1 MVLTKENIAAHAV
14 AEHLVSLQMP
24 DHIQEKRGRLVGYY
38 EQNRKGSY
46 TPLDIFPSNRNQ
58 VIRQKLLLIGC
69 GGGFQQE
76 CSQQFSPVAEWM
88 GSVDL
93 FLEDEGQQY
102 GSMGE
107 AASVARTPAT
117 CLEVWSGDHR
127 QTPGGL
133 KKSKESKAFRKKL
146 TKRPLALRC
155 QTQYIQAHDFG
166 DVVMRYLD
174 CPKDLTDGSAAIDP
188 AVGQFWHELIGDT
201 PPCLSK
207 EIQRAAFAIL
217 WMGLRGEREGLP
229 SMLAT
234 SFAEAAGVTGRQ
246 KWGLVLSSSARVSQV
261 TYQTVVGV
269 RYPELVTFNGTSW
282 RFGKYVPQDSPQ
294 RGGFL
299 PIFWDV
305 PRANIHAVEDIG
317 AVVDW
322 LTERCEFHADA
333 KSNLAVLHNRNDMTN
348 LFRASNW
355 VSSSHDSIVSRGVT
369 TCAGMT
375 AHTVLLA
382 QTKVGFL
389 TGGRK
394 KFLLALP
401 EDEQM
406 VQLEEA
412 YARATVAITRARA
425 LCLIMGPLDMK
436 GLLGAATVM
445 GTLMYGAGHVWAG
458 HAHFYLH
465 DYELS
470 RSPTDE
476 TFIDMLKQNCCLS
489 GPHFPPPAIVEA
501 LQDYVTHYH
510 KVRRLH
516 LIVVD
521 LWRPW
526 KYNTARAR
534 EITDQLWRISH
545 NDDTRRVSPFRPEGP
560 SPPLRCRRFAY
571 GYALDGSECPSY
583 LVWLQRDGQSYT
595 LLDTSTADTLVLDQ
609 NFFRS
614 LGMQH
619 FYDSFALV
627 SQICVRREALALF
640 GLREDELLPDL
651 HITRDGVLRIG
662 LGAHQE
668 HRVNH
673 EARAADRTK
682 VSAEVIQLAA
692 HEVDPEPDK
701 AESDGAT
708 SDSEGS
714 ESASDSEQNDP
725 PSSLAA
731 DAEQYELLQ
740 TSYVA
745 VGKDFHDQ
753 EDLIGTE
760 VQQASETGAGSWEMA
775 SGEVI
780 FFSTKMCGP
789 GCCWEVQAT
798 RVNSPESLPS
808 LHQVAKCLTMEL
820 AVYLAKEVAA
830 ILRAVLTH
838 DTKKLYNDGTVH
850 LLCSNYWIQ
859 PIYQELLHSSSRY
872 NAAREGER
880 KRPSS
885 GLARVAA
892 HPRPPKKRK
901 PSASGTSFCDWI
913 GGICY
918 ADTLQVWF
926 PAHWAPVVLQQL
938 QQKEDSYRAENPSW
952 MDQEEANRRM
962 QFKVGNY
969 RDGDW
974 ESNIRMLTGTI
985 KADWIQLPVER
996 YLAALPT
1003 LRHGVIAGVFRNKGA
1018 APWGITR
1025 AEKLQLSVFLPNDMS
1040 LDDWYAG
1047 VYALP
1052 TVWPEASMLGADYLR
1067 KVAGYDFH
1075 LLRKK
1080 YDVQSMW
1087 GDLDPQ
1093 WRLLKSQV
1101 ETKGPGWYSPA
1112 EREERLFT
1120 NKSNRPGDDMKEAL
1134 RTDGNTAAWQAWS
1147 TTQNQL
1153 RQLRQPAPP
1162 LVFPGEQEI
1171 FRAMY
1176 AQVGEEEQVIS
1187 PPYTRIQ
1194 LDASMRGRKKRKQGE
1209 DNVLIG

>member
-1 MVLTKENIAAHAV
+1 
-14 AEHLVSLQMP
+14 
-24 DHIQEKRGRLVGYY
+24 
-38 EQNRKGSY
+38 
-46 TPLDIFPSNRNQ
+46 
-58 VIRQKLLLIGC
+58 
-69 GGGFQQE
+69 
-76 CSQQFSPVAEWM
+76 M

-93 FLEDEGQQY
+93 FLEDEGRQY
-102 GSMGE
+102 GNMEE
-107 AASVARTPAT
+107 AATVARTPAT

-133 KKSKESKAFRKKL
+133 KKSKEAKAFRKKL

-166 DVVMRYLD
+166 NIVMRYLD
-174 CPKDLTDGSAAIDP
+174 CPKESFAWKLRQLLTDGSAAIDP
-188 AVGQFWHELIGDT
+188 AVGQFWHELIGDS
-201 PPCLSK
+201 PPRLST
-207 EIQRAAFAIL
+207 EIQRAAYAIL

-234 SFAEAAGVTGRQ
+234 SFAEAAGVSGRQ
-246 KWGLVLSSSARVSQV
+246 KWGLVLSTSARVSQV

-269 RYPELVTFNGTSW
+269 RYPELVTFNGTRW
-282 RFGKYVPQDSPQ
+282 KFGKYVPQESPQ

-375 AHTVLLA
+375 AHTVLLP

-394 KFLLALP
+394 KSFLTLP

-406 VQLEEA
+406 VQLEES
-412 YARATVAITRARA
+412 YARATVAITKARA

-436 GLLGAATVM
+436 GLLGAGTVM

-465 DYELS
+465 DHELS
-470 RSPTDE
+470 RSPSDE
-476 TFIDMLKQNCCLS
+476 SFIDMLQQNCCLS

-501 LQDYVTHYH
+501 LQ
-510 KVRRLH
+510 
-516 LIVVD
+516 
-521 LWRPW
+521 
-526 KYNTARAR
+526 
-534 EITDQLWRISH
+534 
-545 NDDTRRVSPFRPEGP
+545 
-560 SPPLRCRRFAY
+560 
-571 GYALDGSECPSY
+571 
-583 LVWLQRDGQSYT
+583 QRDGQSYT
-595 LLDTSTADTLVLDQ
+595 LLDTSTADTLALNHD
-609 NFFRS
+609 FFRP

-619 FYDSFALV
+619 VYDSFALV
-627 SQICVRREALALF
+627 
-640 GLREDELLPDL
+640 
-651 HITRDGVLRIG
+651 
-662 LGAHQE
+662 
-668 HRVNH
+668 
-673 EARAADRTK
+673 
-682 VSAEVIQLAA
+682 
-692 HEVDPEPDK
+692 DPAPEQ
-701 AESDGAT
+701 AVSDGDT
-708 SDSEGS
+708 SGSEGS
-714 ESASDSEQNDP
+714 ESASDSDQNDP
-725 PSSLAA
+725 PSSLVA
-731 DAEQYELLQ
+731 DAEQYELMQ
-740 TSYVA
+740 VSYAA
-745 VGKDFHDQ
+745 VGKNFHGQ
-753 EDLIGTE
+753 EDLLG
-760 VQQASETGAGSWEMA
+760 SEYSKLQKLEMVPERWPLA
-775 SGEVI
+775 RLS
-780 FFSTKMCGP
+780 FSLQTCVDHLDRVLA

-798 RVNSPESLPS
+798 RVTPPESLLS
-808 LHQVAKCLTMEL
+808 LHQVAKCLTMQL

-838 DTKKLYNDGTVH
+838 DTKKLYNDSTVH
-850 LLCSNYWIQ
+850 LLCSNYWVQ

-872 NAAREGER
+872 NATREGER

-892 HPRPPKKRK
+892 YPRPPKKRK
-901 PSASGTSFCDWI
+901 PSASGTSFSDWI
-913 GGICY
+913 GGTCY

-952 MDQEEANRRM
+952 MDQEEAPADIRKQWQEARANRCM

-969 RDGDW
+969 RDGSW

-985 KADWIQLPVER
+985 KADWIQLPVEL

-1003 LRHGVIAGVFRNKGA
+1003 LKQGVIAGVLRQKGGF
-1018 APWGITR
+1018 WGITR
-1025 AEKLQLSVFLPNDMS
+1025 AEKLQLSVFLPNDLS
-1040 LDDWYAG
+1040 LEDWYAG

-1052 TVWPEASMLGADYLR
+1052 TVWPETSMLGADNLR

-1080 YDVQSMW
+1080 YDVRSMW

-1093 WRLLKSQV
+1093 WRLLQSQL
-1101 ETKGPGWYSPA
+1101 ETKGPGWYSPD
-1112 EREERLFT
+1112 EL
-1120 NKSNRPGDDMKEAL
+1120 KE
-1134 RTDGNTAAWQAWS
+1134 
-1147 TTQNQL
+1147 
-1153 RQLRQPAPP
+1153 
-1162 LVFPGEQEI
+1162 
-1171 FRAMY
+1171 
-1176 AQVGEEEQVIS
+1176 
-1187 PPYTRIQ
+1187 RIQ
-1194 LDASMRGRKKRKQGE
+1194 TSPTGQ
-1209 DNVLIG
+1209 VLT